1 MAGLSTPAKAQ
12 VSEASEA
19 RTKKVA
25 RQRRQ
30 VTSRRSVISLLA
42 SPFAAQQA
50 MVLGVSWAART
61 DHAGSPQPF
70 GDHSRLLHYSPGGN
84 VRRIVAS
91 LNLVDLGDVEQVRH
105 HRFDRFG
112 RVAMIPPA
120 SAKAVAQLGEV
131 DSPINVDHSNLAD
144 DDLVQ
149 PHCPIEGGGV
159 VVAAYPTGQQQPGR
173 VDVGM

>member
-42 SPFAAQQA
+42 SPFAAQQG
-50 MVLGVSWAART
+50 MVLGVSWAARIHHT
-61 DHAGSPQPF
+61 CPPQPF
-70 GDHSRLLHYSPGGN
+70 DDHSRILHYSPGGD
-84 VRRIVAS
+84 VRRVVAG
-91 LNLVDLGDVEQVRH
+91 LNLVDLSGVEQVRH
-105 HRFDRFG
+105 HRFNRFG

-120 SAKAVAQLGEV
+120 FAKAVAQFGEV
-131 DSPINVDHSNLAD
+131 DSRINVHDSNLPD
-144 DDLVQ
+144 DDLV
-149 PHCPIEGGGV
+149 
-159 VVAAYPTGQQQPGR
+159 
-173 VDVGM
+173 